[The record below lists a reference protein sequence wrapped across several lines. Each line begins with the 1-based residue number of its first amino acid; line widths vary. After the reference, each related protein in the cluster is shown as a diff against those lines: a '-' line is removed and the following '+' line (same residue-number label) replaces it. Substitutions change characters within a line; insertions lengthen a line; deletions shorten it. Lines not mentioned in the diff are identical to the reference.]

1 MLIERKFGD
10 CLEVMKEIESN
21 SIDTVITD
29 PPYGLSKEPDMAE
42 VLSHWLVGD
51 DYEHRGGGFMGK
63 SWDSF
68 VPGPSVWK
76 EVYRVMK
83 PGACLMAFG
92 GTRTNDLL
100 SIAIRLAGFR
110 KFDEIDY
117 YYGGLPPQIA
127 WAYGQGFPKSH
138 AIGKA
143 IDKAA
148 GAEREVVGMGAA
160 DCEYL
165 RRGEPCPG
173 HGDAGKRQSGPT
185 IHVLLTAPA
194 TDAAALWEGYGTAL
208 KPAHEVILCFYKPR
222 EKGKWIVQL
231 TPELLDEWEEIQ
243 HGHE

>member
-1 MLIERKFGD
+1 MED
-10 CLEVMKEIESN
+10 N

-42 VLSHWLVGD
+42 VLSHWLAGD
-51 DYEHRGGGFMGK
+51 DYSHRGGGFMGK

-83 PGACLMAFG
+83 PGACLLAFG

-127 WAYGQGFPKSH
+127 WIYGQGFPKSY

-148 GAEREVVGMGAA
+148 GAEREVIGNRLGQTRSDDYEGWNYAKQDKPLVGTKQIL
-160 DCEYL
+160 DI
-165 RRGEPCPG
+165 
-173 HGDAGKRQSGPT
+173 T
-185 IHVLLTAPA
+185 TPA
-194 TDAAALWEGYGTAL
+194 TEAAALWEGYGTAL
-208 KPAHEVILCFYKPR
+208 KPAHEIILCFYKPR
-222 EKGKWIVQL
+222 EKSKWIVRL
-231 TPELLDEWEEIQ
+231 TPELLDEWEAIQ
-243 HGHE
+243 RDHE

>member
-1 MLIERKFGD
+1 MSEQFYELYHGD
-10 CLEVMKEIESN
+10 CLKILSDLEDN

-29 PPYGLSKEPDMAE
+29 PPYGLSAEPDMSE
-42 VLSHWLVGD
+42 VLGHWLAGD
-51 DYEHRGGGFMGK
+51 DFVQRGGGFMGK

-68 VPGPSVWK
+68 VPGPSIWK

-148 GAEREVVGMGAA
+148 GEERETVGQGRSGATTTHKSSYQMSQQE
-160 DCEYL
+160 DSTF
-165 RRGEPCPG
+165 G
-173 HGDAGKRQSGPT
+173 GKYD
-185 IHVLLTAPA
+185 ITAPA

-222 EKGKWIVQL
+222 EKGKWIVRL
-231 TPELLDEWEEIQ
+231 TPELLDEWEAIQ